1 MVVADCAS
9 LRGWEKIR
17 QTGAMLRRRIAGRLP
32 RNFFPFFTGSGGE
45 QPRGIKKR
53 FHDEARAFLVG

>member
-32 RNFFPFFTGSGGE
+32 RNFFPFFTGSGRE
-45 QPRGIKKR
+45 QPK
-53 FHDEARAFLVG
+53 A